1 MNLQKIIDQNP
12 IFASLPQSTRQA
24 VIQGAGRC
32 KYRRG
37 EIIVCMG
44 DVWPFLFLVISGR
57 IDAWKES
64 GEGRALVVTGF
75 HPGDIF
81 WGLALFHDGA
91 QTPATL
97 KAHTD
102 AEILLW
108 PREYIVPYI
117 KENGLMA
124 WELSRQMVS
133 KMARASEML
142 EEIAFQ
148 PVAGRLA
155 KLLLETAPRDADG
168 PITRNLTLDEMA
180 ARIGSTREVVCRFL
194 HRFSDEG
201 IVDIT
206 RTEFQITDARRL
218 ASLAE
223 NSK

>member
-1 MNLQKIIDQNP
+1 KVIDQNP
-12 IFASLPQSTRQA
+12 IFAVLPPATRQA
-24 VIQGAGRC
+24 VMNDAGRC

-37 EIIVCMG
+37 EIIVCTG
-44 DVWPFLFLVISGR
+44 DVWPYLFLVLSGR

-75 HPGDIF
+75 HPGDLF
-81 WGLALFHDGA
+81 WGLALFYDGA

-97 KAHTD
+97 KAHSD
-102 AEILLW
+102 SEILLW
-108 PREYIVPYI
+108 PRDYIVPYL
-117 KENGLMA
+117 KDHGPMA
-124 WELSRQMVS
+124 WELSRQMVT
-133 KMARASEML
+133 KMARASEVL

-155 KLLLETAPRDADG
+155 KLLLDTTPRDASG
-168 PITRNLTLDEMA
+168 PTTRSLTLDEMA

-194 HRFSDEG
+194 HRFSDQG

-206 RTEFQITDARRL
+206 RTEFRITDPQQLAR
-218 ASLAE
+218 LAE